1 MGFNYSTA
9 FELTGVNS
17 AREQGEGARGN
28 SGWEGYGKWERKG
41 RVSGENM
48 GKLHNKAQY
57 LAIEK
62 GLKGRKSRQGAGA
75 GNVS

>member
-1 MGFNYSTA
+1 MGEERA
-9 FELTGVNS
+9 GVGS
-17 AREQGEGARGN
+17 SKRQ
-28 SGWEGYGKWERKG
+28 
-41 RVSGENM
+41 VSGENM

-62 GLKGRKSRQGAGA
+62 GLKGRKSRQVAGA

>member
-1 MGFNYSTA
+1 MGEERA
-9 FELTGVNS
+9 GVGS
-17 AREQGEGARGN
+17 SKRQ
-28 SGWEGYGKWERKG
+28 
-41 RVSGENM
+41 VSGENM

-62 GLKGRKSRQGAGA
+62 GLKGRKSRQGEGA

>member
-1 MGFNYSTA
+1 MGGLRDVGEERA
-9 FELTGVNS
+9 GVGS
-17 AREQGEGARGN
+17 
-28 SGWEGYGKWERKG
+28 S
-41 RVSGENM
+41 NM

>member
-1 MGFNYSTA
+1 MGG
-9 FELTGVNS
+9 L
-17 AREQGEGARGN
+17 REVGEERAGAGSSKRQ
-28 SGWEGYGKWERKG
+28 
-41 RVSGENM
+41 VSGENM
-48 GKLHNKAQY
+48 WKLHNKAQY